1 MSTLT
6 PIKRIG
12 SLIEVTNWMLLALEA
27 YEQGTVSGK
36 LVSKSARKLLKQLE
50 RYVPSSREKNH
61 HETVTDLCISLST
74 IERAVGPFKPF
85 YLESLREE
93 LKKAH
98 SLLEGNKE

>member
-1 MSTLT
+1 
-6 PIKRIG
+6 
-12 SLIEVTNWMLLALEA
+12 MLLALEA

-36 LVSKSARKLLKQLE
+36 LVSKSARKLLKQLV